1 MTRSPTIPVPT
12 TKITTK
18 KAKGSNKKIRLR
30 AKHYTIVLA
39 TASTTVKAMP
49 RQGGTS
55 GM

>member
-1 MTRSPTIPVPT
+1 MARSPTMPVPT

-18 KAKGSNKKIRLR
+18 KAKGSNKTRLR

-39 TASTTVKAMP
+39 TASPTVKAMP
-49 RQGGTS
+49 HQGGTS